1 MRIQEGMGNV
11 TFKNTS
17 HMLRD
22 CNSFSSDCNLYKVST
37 GRFDVFLDLSVACS
51 IIGISET
58 QNLQM
63 DLHWRD
69 LAKGLVI
76 SKTGKIFT
84 IAGFLFLVLHLAK
97 SVL

>member
-1 MRIQEGMGNV
+1 MSPSKIQATCYV
-11 TFKNTS
+11 IAIVF
-17 HMLRD
+17 LAIVI
-22 CNSFSSDCNLYKVST
+22 YKVST

>member
-1 MRIQEGMGNV
+1 MSPSKIQATCYV
-11 TFKNTS
+11 IAIVF
-17 HMLRD
+17 LAIVI
-22 CNSFSSDCNLYKVST
+22 YKVST

-51 IIGISET
+51 IIGISERKDW
-58 QNLQM
+58 QM